1 MLGIMMNSLATLELT
16 SSSTLIGDVEDH
28 DELVNDLSINI
39 GDLRIDLIVDLLLA
53 CGSAC
58 CPTGVLAHRSQQLL
72 VPRTG
77 TYRLEKLKRG
87 LQTTS
92 DRDGRM
98 GRPVLKEETYR

>member
-58 CPTGVLAHRSQQLL
+58 CPAN
-72 VPRTG
+72 
-77 TYRLEKLKRG
+77 
-87 LQTTS
+87 
-92 DRDGRM
+92 
-98 GRPVLKEETYR
+98 RPVGQQECWRIGPNSC